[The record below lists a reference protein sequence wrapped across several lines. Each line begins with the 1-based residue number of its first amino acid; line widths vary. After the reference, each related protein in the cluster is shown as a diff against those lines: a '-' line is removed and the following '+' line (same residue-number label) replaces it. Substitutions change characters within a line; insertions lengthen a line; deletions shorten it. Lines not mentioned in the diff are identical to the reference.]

1 MEEYSCTSSGLTAM
15 GFYQIL
21 NQKYKPDKIMRKL
34 RRFGIN
40 ENFYSVKSSIFMISF
55 HSELPIQYLLKIM
68 YWIKA

>member
-1 MEEYSCTSSGLTAM
+1 MEEYACTSSGLTAM

-40 ENFYSVKSSIFMISF
+40 ENFYSVKSSIFIDFVSF
-55 HSELPIQYLLKIM
+55 WTANTVLAKNYVLN
-68 YWIKA
+68 KA